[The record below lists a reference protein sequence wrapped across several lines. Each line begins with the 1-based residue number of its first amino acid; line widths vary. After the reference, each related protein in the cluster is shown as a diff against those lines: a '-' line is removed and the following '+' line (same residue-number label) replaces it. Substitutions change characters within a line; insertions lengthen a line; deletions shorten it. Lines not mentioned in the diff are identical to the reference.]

1 MDRARMDFMQYWV
14 SGDFGTTGMVAGGKA
29 KWGVVYDAG
38 RAINRVSEASESAEM
53 RDPSNP
59 VNNQAAIFPSAGTT
73 SSIVAA
79 DVEATTWAFDTTV
92 PITSLLAGAGKID
105 VSWYQPK
112 W

>member
-1 MDRARMDFMQYWV
+1 MDFMQYWV

-59 VNNQAAIFPSAGTT
+59 INNQAAIFPSAGTT

-79 DVEATTWAFDTTV
+79 TVAAADATFLLVATGA
-92 PITSLLAGAGKID
+92 PPSLAVGAGKID

>member
-14 SGDFGTTGMVAGGKA
+14 SGDFSTTGMVAGGKA

-73 SSIVAA
+73 SSIVNATVAA
-79 DVEATTWAFDTTV
+79 KIAFVD
-92 PITSLLAGAGKID
+92 AAA
-105 VSWYQPK
+105 
-112 W
+112 

>member
-1 MDRARMDFMQYWV
+1 MDFMQYWTT
-14 SGDFGTTGMVAGGKA
+14 GDFSTTGMVAKSKA

-38 RAINRVSEASESAEM
+38 RAINRKSTASESDKM
-53 RDPSNP
+53 LDPSNP
-59 VNNQAAIFPSAGTT
+59 INNQAAIFPSAGTT

-79 DVEATTWAFDTTV
+79 TVAAADATFLLVATGA
-92 PITSLLAGAGKID
+92 PPSLAVGAGKID

>member
-1 MDRARMDFMQYWV
+1 MDFMQYWV
-14 SGDFGTTGMVAGGKA
+14 SGDFSATGMVAGGKA

-79 DVEATTWAFDTTV
+79 AVEATTWALDATV

>member
-1 MDRARMDFMQYWV
+1 MDFMQYWV

-59 VNNQAAIFPSAGTT
+59 INNQAAIFPSAGTT
-73 SSIVAA
+73 SSIVAGDLTA
-79 DVEATTWAFDTTV
+79 SPWTFA
-92 PITSLLAGAGKID
+92 AGAAPASLAAGVGKID

>member
-1 MDRARMDFMQYWV
+1 MDFMQYWV
-14 SGDFGTTGMVAGGKA
+14 SGDFSTTGMVAGKKA

-79 DVEATTWAFDTTV
+79 AVEAATWALATA
-92 PITSLLAGAGKID
+92 PAPSLAAGVGKID

>member
-1 MDRARMDFMQYWV
+1 MDFMQYWA

-73 SSIVAA
+73 NSIVAGDLTA
-79 DVEATTWAFDTTV
+79 VPWVFDTTAG
-92 PITSLLAGAGKID
+92 PPSLAAGVGKID